1 LNLVLQLTTIE
12 LKLIY
17 VLTEKGGS
25 MLTAQNILE
34 IKGKDIWTISPDDSV
49 YDALRLM
56 ARVDVGALL
65 VIEGDKLVGII
76 SERDYARKVI
86 LLGKTS
92 KETLVKE
99 IMTKKVISIHPMQTC
114 EECMDIMTKNRV
126 RHLPVMEGGELQGV
140 VSIGDVVKNIIYKQR
155 EKIKDLTEKVFQ
167 TE

>member
-1 LNLVLQLTTIE
+1 
-12 LKLIY
+12 
-17 VLTEKGGS
+17 

>member
-1 LNLVLQLTTIE
+1 
-12 LKLIY
+12 
-17 VLTEKGGS
+17 
-25 MLTAQNILE
+25 MLTAQTILE
-34 IKGKDIWTISPDDSV
+34 IKGKDIWTISPDDTV

-65 VIEGDKLVGII
+65 VTESEKLIGII

-114 EECMDIMTKNRV
+114 EECMDIMTKNRI
-126 RHLPVMEGGELQGV
+126 RHLPVVLNDDLLGV
-140 VSIGDVVKNIIYKQR
+140 VSIGDVVKNIIFKQR
-155 EKIKDLTEKVFQ
+155 EKIKDLSGRYIQ
-167 TE
+167 SD

>member
-1 LNLVLQLTTIE
+1 
-12 LKLIY
+12 
-17 VLTEKGGS
+17 

-65 VIEGDKLVGII
+65 VTEGDKLVGII

-92 KETLVKE
+92 KDTFVKE

-126 RHLPVMEGGELQGV
+126 RHLPVMNEGYLIGV

-155 EKIKDLTEKVFQ
+155 EKIKDLTGKVLLS
-167 TE
+167 E

>member
-1 LNLVLQLTTIE
+1 
-12 LKLIY
+12 
-17 VLTEKGGS
+17 

-49 YDALRLM
+49 YDMLRLM

-65 VIEGDKLVGII
+65 VTEGDKLIGIV

-99 IMTKKVISIHPMQTC
+99 IMTKKVIRIHPMQTC

-126 RHLPVMEGGELQGV
+126 RHLPVMDEGRLVGV

-155 EKIKDLTEKVFQ
+155 EKIKGLTEKVL
-167 TE
+167 TSE

>member
-1 LNLVLQLTTIE
+1 
-12 LKLIY
+12 
-17 VLTEKGGS
+17 

-65 VIEGDKLVGII
+65 VTDGDKLVGII

-155 EKIKDLTEKVFQ
+155 EKIKDLTGKVFL

>member
-1 LNLVLQLTTIE
+1 M
-12 LKLIY
+12 IY

-49 YDALRLM
+49 FDALRLM
-56 ARVDVGALL
+56 ARVDVGALM
-65 VIEGDKLVGII
+65 VTEGEKLVGII

-99 IMTKKVISIHPMQTC
+99 IMTKTVISIHPMQTC

-126 RHLPVMEGGELQGV
+126 RHLPVMEGGELLGV

-155 EKIKDLTEKVFQ
+155 EKIKDLTGKVFQ

>member
-1 LNLVLQLTTIE
+1 
-12 LKLIY
+12 
-17 VLTEKGGS
+17 

-34 IKGKDIWTISPDDSV
+34 IKGKDIWTISPNDSV
-49 YDALRLM
+49 FDALRLM
-56 ARVDVGALL
+56 ARVDVGALM
-65 VIEGDKLVGII
+65 VTEGEKLVGII

-126 RHLPVMEGGELQGV
+126 RHLPVMEGGELLGV

-155 EKIKDLTEKVFQ
+155 EMIKDLTGKVFQ

>member
-1 LNLVLQLTTIE
+1 
-12 LKLIY
+12 
-17 VLTEKGGS
+17 

-34 IKGKDIWTISPDDSV
+34 IKGKAIWTISPDDSV

-65 VIEGDKLVGII
+65 VLEGDKLVGII

>member
-1 LNLVLQLTTIE
+1 
-12 LKLIY
+12 
-17 VLTEKGGS
+17 

-49 YDALRLM
+49 FDALRLM
-56 ARVDVGALL
+56 ARVDVGALM
-65 VIEGDKLVGII
+65 VTEGEKLVGII

-126 RHLPVMEGGELQGV
+126 RHLPVMEGGELLGV

-155 EKIKDLTEKVFQ
+155 EKIKELTGKVFQ